1 MKIRIAT
8 LKDLDSILRIYEH
21 ARSFMASHGNPTQWG
36 TTYPPV
42 DMIEHDIRMGN
53 AYVCEENNRVIAVFY
68 YAFENDVTYT
78 TIYDGNWL
86 NDAPYGVVHRIAS
99 DGTVKGAASFCLSWA
114 FSQCHNLKIDTH
126 QDNLVMQSLLAKLD
140 FKKCGTILTEDKLI
154 LMIPFVLKLLL
165 ALPTFLSAKQVRNL
179 AHYCHCVQDT
189 PNGFQYAQIDCSHV
203 PALYPILTGHCFP
216 LL

>member
-42 DMIEHDIRMGN
+42 DMIEHDIQMGN

-68 YAFENDVTYT
+68 YAFENDATYT

-99 DGTVKGAASFCLSWA
+99 DGTVKGAASFCLNWA
-114 FSQCHNLKIDTH
+114 FSQCQNLKIDTH

-140 FKKCGTILTEDKLI
+140 FKKCGIILTEDGSSRI
-154 LMIPFVLKLLL
+154 
-165 ALPTFLSAKQVRNL
+165 AYQKQN
-179 AHYCHCVQDT
+179 
-189 PNGFQYAQIDCSHV
+189 NK
-203 PALYPILTGHCFP
+203 
-216 LL
+216 

>member
-8 LKDLDSILRIYEH
+8 LKDLDSILHIYEH

-42 DMIEHDIRMGN
+42 DMIEHDTRMGN
-53 AYVCEENNRVIAVFY
+53 TYVCEENNRVIAVFY

-99 DGTVKGAASFCLSWA
+99 DGTVKGAASFCLNWA
-114 FSQCHNLKIDTH
+114 FSQCQNLKIDTH

-140 FKKCGTILTEDKLI
+140 FKKCGTILTEDGSSRI
-154 LMIPFVLKLLL
+154 
-165 ALPTFLSAKQVRNL
+165 AYQKQ
-179 AHYCHCVQDT
+179 D
-189 PNGFQYAQIDCSHV
+189 SK
-203 PALYPILTGHCFP
+203 
-216 LL
+216 

>member
-1 MKIRIAT
+1 MNMPVLLWRLMEIR
-8 LKDLDSILRIYEH
+8 LK
-21 ARSFMASHGNPTQWG
+21 WG

-53 AYVCEENNRVIAVFY
+53 AYVCERKQSRYCLF
-68 YAFENDVTYT
+68 FTMHLENDVTYT

-140 FKKCGTILTEDKLI
+140 FKKMRNHPDRRWIKPNC
-154 LMIPFVLKLLL
+154 
-165 ALPTFLSAKQVRNL
+165 LSETGQQINL
-179 AHYCHCVQDT
+179 
-189 PNGFQYAQIDCSHV
+189 SS
-203 PALYPILTGHCFP
+203 
-216 LL
+216 

>member
-1 MKIRIAT
+1 
-8 LKDLDSILRIYEH
+8 
-21 ARSFMASHGNPTQWG
+21 MASHGNPTQWG

-99 DGTVKGAASFCLSWA
+99 DGTVKGAASFCLNWA
-114 FSQCHNLKIDTH
+114 FSQCQNLKIDTH

-140 FKKCGTILTEDKLI
+140 FKKCGIILTEDGSSRI
-154 LMIPFVLKLLL
+154 
-165 ALPTFLSAKQVRNL
+165 AYQKQN
-179 AHYCHCVQDT
+179 
-189 PNGFQYAQIDCSHV
+189 NK
-203 PALYPILTGHCFP
+203 
-216 LL
+216 

>member
-8 LKDLDSILRIYEH
+8 LKDLDSILHIYEH

-53 AYVCEENNRVIAVFY
+53 AYVCEENNCVIAVFY

-99 DGTVKGAASFCLSWA
+99 DGTVKGAASFCLS
-114 FSQCHNLKIDTH
+114 
-126 QDNLVMQSLLAKLD
+126 
-140 FKKCGTILTEDKLI
+140 
-154 LMIPFVLKLLL
+154 
-165 ALPTFLSAKQVRNL
+165 
-179 AHYCHCVQDT
+179 
-189 PNGFQYAQIDCSHV
+189 
-203 PALYPILTGHCFP
+203 
-216 LL
+216 